1 MNLIKETTEK
11 ELYSVVLFIDVLK
24 NLEISQESSV
34 AEASMFL
41 EEPFSRSL
49 LQIHL
54 FNKYN

>member
-34 AEASMFL
+34 AEVSMFSEKL
-41 EEPFSRSL
+41 FLRSL
-49 LQIHL
+49 
-54 FNKYN
+54 

>member
-24 NLEISQESSV
+24 NLEIWQESSV

-41 EEPFSRSL
+41 EKLFLRSL
-49 LQIHL
+49 
-54 FNKYN
+54 